1 MSLAAVPLSSTPYR
15 EPAVIETEAAVEPA
29 AVPQTDA
36 ADPLSG
42 VALYWAP
49 VVSRESRPTGFRLR
63 MRGRARGAS
72 LGALLNA
79 VLAGFGEEAGG
90 VPHGLVIL
98 APSDL
103 PPDDSL
109 AHWGAPRNVLL
120 EVDERVLTV
129 PEEYARLTRAQSH
142 GARLA
147 LNVQGPQWP
156 AAHRLA
162 PFQYLIG
169 EVSML
174 ARAGR
179 APRDVAVL
187 GTGAASRGEVLQA
200 LGGGAAGLIGWPA
213 SPPQGSSAE
222 LQPQQRALLDLL
234 RLVRTDADLA
244 EIERAFKREPMLAYL
259 LLTLANSPAF
269 RRGTPLASLR
279 HAIQL
284 LGYQRLAKWLVLLM
298 VICAKD
304 GQALPAIYQAVLRG
318 LLLENCARAAGVG
331 GTVPDHCFVVGV
343 FSLLDR
349 ITGRSLSLLTEE
361 LELPDEVTAALQ
373 HAGGPYADWLALAE
387 AVEDDPAA
395 SPARWLSAA
404 QAVGL
409 GTADVNR
416 ALLQAL
422 ATNDALQTMI

>member
-174 ARAGR
+174 ARAATRSRNGCAASFAFGESVLASDRTSLRRPSLSAFSMR
-179 APRDVAVL
+179 API
-187 GTGAASRGEVLQA
+187 ASAERSVSERSVRRTRTTDLA
-200 LGGGAAGLIGWPA
+200 PAISWPM
-213 SPPQGSSAE
+213 SSA
-222 LQPQQRALLDLL
+222 
-234 RLVRTDADLA
+234 
-244 EIERAFKREPMLAYL
+244 
-259 LLTLANSPAF
+259 
-269 RRGTPLASLR
+269 
-279 HAIQL
+279 
-284 LGYQRLAKWLVLLM
+284 
-298 VICAKD
+298 
-304 GQALPAIYQAVLRG
+304 
-318 LLLENCARAAGVG
+318 
-331 GTVPDHCFVVGV
+331 
-343 FSLLDR
+343 
-349 ITGRSLSLLTEE
+349 
-361 LELPDEVTAALQ
+361 
-373 HAGGPYADWLALAE
+373 
-387 AVEDDPAA
+387 
-395 SPARWLSAA
+395 
-404 QAVGL
+404 
-409 GTADVNR
+409 
-416 ALLQAL
+416 
-422 ATNDALQTMI
+422 

>member
-1 MSLAAVPLSSTPYR
+1 MN
-15 EPAVIETEAAVEPA
+15 ETEAVLDAVFA
-29 AVPQTDA
+29 ADAAA

-49 VVSRESRPTGFRLR
+49 VVSRESRPTGFRLC
-63 MRGRARGAS
+63 MRGRAGGAS
-72 LGALLNA
+72 LASLLDA
-79 VLAGFGEEAGG
+79 VLAGFGEESGG
-90 VPHGLVIL
+90 VPHGRVIL
-98 APSDL
+98 APRDL
-103 PPDDSL
+103 SPDDSL
-109 AHWGAPRNVLL
+109 AQWGAPRNVLL
-120 EVDERVLTV
+120 EVDERVLAV
-129 PEEYARLTRAQSH
+129 PEECACVMSAQSH

-147 LNVQGPQWP
+147 LNVRGPQWP

-162 PFQYLIG
+162 PFQCLVG
-169 EVSML
+169 EMSML
-174 ARAGR
+174 ASAGR

-187 GTGAASRGEVLQA
+187 GTGAALRGEVLQA
-200 LGGGAAGLIGWPA
+200 LGGGVAGLIGWPPP
-213 SPPQGSSAE
+213 PPQVGNAE

-234 RLVRTDADLA
+234 RLVRADAELA

-279 HAIQL
+279 QAIQL

-298 VICAKD
+298 VICVKD

-318 LLLENCARAAGVG
+318 LFLENCARVAGAG

-349 ITGRSLSLLTEE
+349 ITGRPLSSLTDE
-361 LELPDEVTAALQ
+361 LELPEEVAAALQ

-395 SPARWLSAA
+395 SPARWLGAA
-404 QAVGL
+404 RAVGL
-409 GTADVNR
+409 GTAEVNR
-416 ALLQAL
+416 ALLHAL

>member
-1 MSLAAVPLSSTPYR
+1 
-15 EPAVIETEAAVEPA
+15 VIETQDHLDLVSAAAAEAAQVS
-29 AVPQTDA
+29 
-36 ADPLSG
+36 PLSG
-42 VALYWAP
+42 VALHWAP
-49 VVSRESRPTGFRLR
+49 VVSREGRPTGFRLR
-63 MRGRARGAS
+63 LRGQARGAS
-72 LGALLNA
+72 MDALLKA
-79 VLAGFGEEAGG
+79 VLAGFGEESGG

-98 APSDL
+98 APQDVG
-103 PPDDSL
+103 PDDSL
-109 AHWGAPRNVLL
+109 AQWGAPRNVLL
-120 EVDERVLTV
+120 EVDERVLAV
-129 PEEYARLTRAQSH
+129 PEDLARVMHAQSH

-147 LNVQGPQWP
+147 LNVRGSQWP

-162 PFQYLIG
+162 PFQYLLG
-169 EVSML
+169 DVAML
-174 ARAGR
+174 ASAGR

-187 GTGAASRGEVLQA
+187 GTGARSRGEVLQV
-200 LGGGAAGLIGWPA
+200 LGGGAAGVIGWPPP
-213 SPPQGSSAE
+213 PPQAGSAE

-234 RLVRTDADLA
+234 RMVRIDADLA
-244 EIERAFKREPMLAYL
+244 EIERAFKGEPMLAYL

-298 VICAKD
+298 VICAKE

-318 LLLENCARAAGVG
+318 LLLENCARAAGAG

-349 ITGRSLSLLTEE
+349 ITGRSLPLLTQD
-361 LELPDEVTAALQ
+361 LELPDDVAAALQ
-373 HAGGPYADWLALAE
+373 HGGGPYANWLALAE
-387 AVEDDPAA
+387 AVEDDGSA
-395 SPARWLSAA
+395 SPQRWLSAA

-409 GTADVNR
+409 SAASVNL

>member
-1 MSLAAVPLSSTPYR
+1 MN
-15 EPAVIETEAAVEPA
+15 ETEAVLDA
-29 AVPQTDA
+29 AFAADAAA

-49 VVSRESRPTGFRLR
+49 VVSRESRPTGFRLC

-72 LGALLNA
+72 LAALLDA
-79 VLAGFGEEAGG
+79 VLAGFGEESGG
-90 VPHGLVIL
+90 VPHGRVIL

-103 PPDDSL
+103 LLDDSL
-109 AHWGAPRNVLL
+109 AQWGAPRNVLL
-120 EVDERVLTV
+120 EVDERVLEV
-129 PEEYARLTRAQSH
+129 PQEYACVMSAQSH

-147 LNVQGPQWP
+147 LNVRGPQWP

-162 PFQYLIG
+162 PFQCLVG

-174 ARAGR
+174 ASAGR

-187 GTGAASRGEVLQA
+187 GTGAASRSEVQQV
-200 LGGGAAGLIGWPA
+200 LGAGVAGLIGWPPP
-213 SPPQGSSAE
+213 PPQVGNAE

-234 RLVRTDADLA
+234 RLVRTDAELA

-279 HAIQL
+279 QAVQL

-318 LLLENCARAAGVG
+318 LFLENCARAAGAG

-349 ITGRSLSLLTEE
+349 ITGRPLSSLTDE
-361 LELPDEVTAALQ
+361 LELPEEVAAALQ

-395 SPARWLSAA
+395 SPARWLGAA
-404 QAVGL
+404 RAVGL
-409 GTADVNR
+409 GTAEVNR
-416 ALLQAL
+416 ALLHAL